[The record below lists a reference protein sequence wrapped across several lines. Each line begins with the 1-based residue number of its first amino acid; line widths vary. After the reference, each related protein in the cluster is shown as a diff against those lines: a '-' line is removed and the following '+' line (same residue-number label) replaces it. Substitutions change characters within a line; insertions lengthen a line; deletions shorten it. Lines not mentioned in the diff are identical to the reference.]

1 VDGRGIDGKVFGGL
15 LAVGGAHSLL
25 SIGEKPAQLA
35 RSRLGM

>member
-1 VDGRGIDGKVFGGL
+1 VFGNV

-25 SIGEKPAQLA
+25 LISEKPAQLA